1 MSQRGLLLS
10 ILGLDGAASQ
20 VFGLPE
26 VSTATIVI
34 FLTYFVLGYFMYAAM
49 FAAVGAMSSTEAEA
63 RQAQTPVVML
73 LVIPSVLMLAI
84 LQQPDGSIAVALS
97 LIPFCSPIAM
107 PVRWAA
113 AEVPLGELVLSI
125 AFLIG
130 ALS

>member
-1 MSQRGLLLS
+1 
-10 ILGLDGAASQ
+10 
-20 VFGLPE
+20 
-26 VSTATIVI
+26 
-34 FLTYFVLGYFMYAAM
+34 MYAAM

-130 ALS
+130 ALVMITWIAARIYRIGILMYGKRPSPRELIRWVRAA